1 MKHLLWII
9 LIISVQSA
17 GSQTIITFEEA
28 KAFMEDFL
36 LTFQFERRA
45 NAKERIAVFFDQESR
60 DLFLEDDY
68 QLNFYPAF
76 KILKFNL
83 PEIEVLATNNVRH
96 QWDIH
101 LTFKLDKR
109 NDQLF
114 LLCKKESNDRLTP
127 WQSSKA
133 ITPTFYSLSDIE
145 QLEAS
150 LKEYLD
156 ENFIINAPKYNRS
169 QFSGRWYKY
178 TRTGFTQGYEFFDNG
193 KFFGRKLGIFPP
205 DNVVSPDLGRWSIYG
220 DYLLMLERMEKNYQY
235 YFIEKVEQDSFTL
248 YSTALD
254 DTLRVHF
261 GRKDSGSSDQ
271 GKDFH
276 SIYNPSKS
284 SLTLLVPPTYNNIRS
299 FTPNLLLVQHK
310 GEEGLMDLRGQFI
323 VPLKYD
329 YIIPSGDSI
338 VARMVD
344 KWYTIDDKGQA
355 TLNPDFSKNAL
366 SSISYSSFILSE
378 IGPLPGDRAG
388 LINERGDTIIP
399 FIYNGLALLES
410 SKGNYYKSTLNRRE
424 GIVRKDGKVIFV
436 PAFNRI
442 KNLDFP
448 LVLIKENGKYGVYDI
463 EKRKWVLPREYD
475 SIKMDGEILSAQKN
489 GENLL
494 FFDLSGNLQ
503 NIPNYDLTTHYN
515 KNLFGVR
522 VGNKKG
528 VVNLN
533 GDLIIPIIYD
543 SIQYLNANAFL
554 VTKGNRWELFT
565 GNNTI
570 PIPYDNFNITKDGF
584 LIVEKNGKKGLLNTN
599 GQEVLPP
606 AFQDFKVLY
615 DGSYS
620 EDNQIKGIIAFQWNE
635 MWGLFKLPKY

>member
-9 LIISVQSA
+9 LIISIQSA
-17 GSQTIITFEEA
+17 GSQTTITLEEA

-45 NAKERIAVFFDQESR
+45 DAKERIAVFFDQESR

-83 PEIEVLATNNVRH
+83 PEVEVLASNSIRH
-96 QWDIH
+96 QWSFH
-101 LTFKLDKR
+101 LTFKLSKE
-109 NDQLF
+109 NEQLF
-114 LLCKKESNDRLTP
+114 IQCKKESNDRLNP

-133 ITPTFYSLSDIE
+133 ITPIFYSLSDIE

-150 LKEYLD
+150 LKKYLE
-156 ENFIINAPKYNRS
+156 ENFIINVPKYKRS
-169 QFSGRWYKY
+169 QFSGRWHKY

-248 YSTALD
+248 YFTALD
-254 DTLRVHF
+254 DTIRVHF
-261 GRKDSGSSDQ
+261 GRKGSGFSDQ

-344 KWYTIDDKGQA
+344 QWYTIDDKGQA

-410 SKGNYYKSTLNRRE
+410 SKGNYYKSTLNRRK
-424 GIVRKDGKVIFV
+424 GIVRKDGEVIFF
-436 PAFNRI
+436 PTFDRI

-448 LVLIKENGKYGVYDI
+448 FVLIKENGKYGVYDI

-503 NIPNYDLTTHYN
+503 NIPNYDPTIHYN
-515 KNLFGVR
+515 NNLFGVR
-522 VGNKKG
+522 EGNKKG
-528 VVNLN
+528 VVNLK
-533 GDLIIPIIYD
+533 GELVLPIVYD
-543 SIQYLNANAFL
+543 SIQYLNTNAFL
-554 VTKGNRWELFT
+554 VAKGNKWELST
-565 GNNTI
+565 GSEII
-570 PIPYDNFNITKDGF
+570 PIQYDNFNITQDGF

-606 AFQDFKVLY
+606 
-615 DGSYS
+615 
-620 EDNQIKGIIAFQWNE
+620 
-635 MWGLFKLPKY
+635 GLPRS